1 MVGDNRLV
9 LLDLQLID
17 EVHWVQL
24 ISRGLNLQNLWEF
37 TQSFF
42 LPDQIKKDISKYVTC
57 KSYMCT
63 LPHMKKDIL
72 SISRIGFLYLPLFH
86 ILKCHLLCKTIYNI
100 MKLQTSHYELGQELK
115 FWTQQSATGC
125 APLKSLQNLKLWNLN
140 ILILQ
145 IRYTNQ
151 TKASAPI
158 VFPHNL
164 ATPRSPTRCLTMALM
179 CHCSPVLTGRSSIK
193 IAWQIMYDSFSSKAP

>member
-125 APLKSLQNLKLWNLN
+125 TPLKSLQNLRAMKFEYFNSSDPVYYKMNL
-140 ILILQ
+140 IKQRHPLPLFS
-145 IRYTNQ
+145 RTTWRPPALLLRAWRWPY
-151 TKASAPI
+151 SATAPQ
-158 VFPHNL
+158 
-164 ATPRSPTRCLTMALM
+164 
-179 CHCSPVLTGRSSIK
+179 CSQGGLV
-193 IAWQIMYDSFSSKAP
+193 SK